1 MYLTTEAKMHLVGVR
16 VGKSQNNVS
25 RFAAPP
31 SLVSDS
37 FPPAAASAHTII
49 ASHALAQRTT
59 NQPPSP
65 TPMSQLAELEG
76 GRGALLWPFLGA
88 CNGRITA
95 NNDGCAA
102 Y

>member
-1 MYLTTEAKMHLVGVR
+1 MHLMGVR
-16 VGKSQNNVS
+16 VGESQNNVS

-59 NQPPSP
+59 NPHP
-65 TPMSQLAELEG
+65 QLQCPNLVSWRG

>member
-1 MYLTTEAKMHLVGVR
+1 MMYLTTEAKMHLVGVR

-59 NQPPSP
+59 NPHPQLQCPNLVSWREGRERSP
-65 TPMSQLAELEG
+65 FMALP
-76 GRGALLWPFLGA
+76 RGM
-88 CNGRITA
+88 
-95 NNDGCAA
+95 
-102 Y
+102 